1 MLLLRNFFFTKSLKI
16 PKGFIRSCKLEKDR
30 HHNDQ
35 RKNDKKKH
43 IVVENTMHRELKIE
57 QYEFHYL
64 IPAVNSMW
72 PRRVNNWNMSHQ
84 LIWDFTTEAL
94 LIKFWNP
101 FLCNSKPGEPHYIYP
116 YLSLEIDIS
125 VETIISLLFMKY
137 FFPCCHAFLTLYL
150 EFKNHNIYYNT
161 M

>member
-1 MLLLRNFFFTKSLKI
+1 MTKGKMT
-16 PKGFIRSCKLEKDR
+16 
-30 HHNDQ
+30 
-35 RKNDKKKH
+35 KKKH